1 MDNQRREVHVEQ
13 DEARAG
19 STPHIV
25 RYVLLISLA
34 LVIVA
39 LTVVWVTGAMST
51 SHSGSAYE
59 DTQRAVAEEERRVE
73 Q

>member
-1 MDNQRREVHVEQ
+1 MENQNGELHIDR

-25 RYVLLISLA
+25 RYVLLISLTLA
-34 LVIVA
+34 IVA
-39 LTVVWVTGAMST
+39 LSAIWIIGALNSAKDTGGVA
-51 SHSGSAYE
+51 
-59 DTQRAVAEEERRVE
+59 DTRRAVAET